1 MEQSDEN
8 KLIEALKKGSKMAFT
23 KLYAIYAPRIR
34 AFSLRWTKNE
44 ITAEDITQE
53 VFIRLWNEREN
64 IRQTNTV
71 NSLLF
76 TIASHLLINA
86 FNKTINSPVFEDYVR
101 YVDTL
106 PSSGNHDPLEYSNF
120 LSSIKLFIDRM
131 PPTRAKVVKLS
142 KLEGF
147 NNKEIADILS
157 LKEQTVKNQL
167 SIGVKELR
175 SFIKDFLSIV
185 AAGVI
190 TSSALLEF
198 PVLLQMYTSQS

>member
-1 MEQSDEN
+1 MEQNDEN
-8 KLIEALKKGSKMAFT
+8 KLIEDLKKGSKMAFT

-34 AFSLRWTKNE
+34 AFSVRWTKNE
-44 ITAEDITQE
+44 ITADDITQE

-64 IRQTNTV
+64 IRQTNSV
-71 NSLLF
+71 SSLLY

-101 YVDTL
+101 YIDKL
-106 PSSGNHDPLEYSNF
+106 PSSGNADPLEYSNF

-147 NNKEIADILS
+147 NNKEIADLLS

-175 SFIKDFLSIV
+175 SFIKDFLGIV
-185 AAGVI
+185 TVGV
-190 TSSALLEF
+190 TAFSAFLK
-198 PVLLQMYTSQS
+198 VIIMYTNLL